1 MIDDIEKILSKEVGD
16 WTEEEMIRI
25 LGPRDTYTRMKCSKC
40 GYEENV
46 PDWVLSEFKD
56 QYKQKEVSTECPK
69 CNGAM
74 FKKK

>member
-1 MIDDIEKILSKEVGD
+1 
-16 WTEEEMIRI
+16 
-25 LGPRDTYTRMKCSKC
+25 MKCSKC

-56 QYKQKEVSTECPK
+56 QYKQKKVSTECPK